1 MADNAV
7 KTAKKPD
14 KNAEKKDSFFK
25 KVKSEFK
32 KIAWTDRKTLVK
44 QTIAVIV
51 ISIILCIIITLVDNG
66 ALVLIEK
73 IIQ

>member
-1 MADNAV
+1 MADDAA

-14 KNAEKKDSFFK
+14 KKAEKKDSFFQH
-25 KVKSEFK
+25 VKSEFK
-32 KIAWTDRKTLVK
+32 KVAWTDKKTLVK

-51 ISIILCIIITLVDNG
+51 ITIILCIIITLVDNG

-73 IIQ
+73 II

>member
-14 KNAEKKDSFFK
+14 KSAEKKDSFFK
-25 KVKSEFK
+25 RVKSEFK